1 MKLLG
6 KDLYDWDFIYIP
18 ECYSNLKYKFDN
30 YNLNCSRHRLAEGDT
45 YRAAHRF
52 IKEGNE
58 YMTTR
63 KILTGVRYVYELK
76 FFTNEEWDMMIPHIE
91 NALQFNIDYVELLN
105 NISPFVEDFC
115 QKYPTANDTL
125 QERLQLEFW
134 QGKFNEG
141 HWCNPEKNLIINNL

>member
-6 KDLYDWDFIYIP
+6 KDLYEWDFIYIP
-18 ECYSNLKYKFDN
+18 ECCSNLKYTFSN
-30 YNLNCSRHRLAEGDT
+30 HNLNCSRHRLADGET
-45 YRAAHRF
+45 SSAAHCF

-76 FFTNEEWDMMIPHIE
+76 FFTNEEWDMMIPYIE

-115 QKYPTANDTL
+115 QKYPTANYTL
-125 QERLQLEFW
+125 QQRFHLEFW

-141 HWCNPEKNLIINNL
+141 HWCNPEKKPNYK